1 MKPHDSVP
9 PAQRPATRRRAAV
22 VVLYALGAVLALGS
36 LASLR
41 AQTTILSQASLVA
54 AQQQTTR
61 AAIPPRPA
69 ARPAPVNARRPA
81 PAGAPAAGS
90 SQQGRPV
97 NFKGRTWRREPDRPE
112 GPFNIL
118 SGDVRFTF
126 EDTTLRT
133 DAATFNEK
141 TQVAVAPGALQ
152 IDDALNTI
160 TASKGIAYYKKRR
173 ADLTGDV
180 RIVARPRKEDANAP
194 AGTLRGEFREPVTIT
209 CDQVQYNW
217 RRRFA
222 VATGNLTFKQKDRTV
237 TADRVEY
244 DARNEIARLIGNVR
258 GVDRGREIRG
268 DEAII
273 GLKAGSEYL
282 QLMGNIGGVFRVEDD
297 EETPGDEEAATP
309 AIPAPPTGTGGG
321 TTPGGGGGSN
331 SPIPTTPPTPNNPP
345 ARP

>member
-9 PAQRPATRRRAAV
+9 PSPRPASRRRAAV
-22 VVLYALGAVLALGS
+22 AILSALGAVLALGS

-41 AQTTILSQASLVA
+41 AQTTILSHASLVA
-54 AQQQTTR
+54 AQQRTTR
-61 AAIPPRPA
+61 TAAPPRPT
-69 ARPAPVNARRPA
+69 ARPS
-81 PAGAPAAGS
+81 PAAAYSAGG
-90 SQQGRPV
+90 QQERTV

-112 GPFNIL
+112 GPINKL

-126 EDTTLRT
+126 EDTILRT

-152 IDDALNTI
+152 IDDTLNTI

-173 ADLTGDV
+173 ADFIGDV
-180 RIVARPRKEDANAP
+180 RIVVRPRKEDTNAP
-194 AGTLRGEFREPVTIT
+194 AGTLRGEFKEPVTIT

-222 VATGNLTFKQKDRTV
+222 TATGNLTFKQKDRTV

-244 DARNEIARLIGNVR
+244 DGKNEVARLIGNVR

-268 DEAII
+268 DQAII

-282 QLMGNIGGVFRVEDD
+282 QLMGNIGGTFRVEDD
-297 EETPGDEEAATP
+297 EETPGEEEAAPP
-309 AIPAPPTGTGGG
+309 AIPGAAPAPAPGTGGGG

-331 SPIPTTPPTPNNPP
+331 SPAPTTPPAPNNPP